1 MLMTK
6 QSLIKN
12 ALEKPSI
19 TLGNSI
25 DGIFRLVF
33 NPVLKYQIKS
43 ETTLINYKEQIRNNV
58 SSIPKENLVEPPL
71 NIVGPALESS
81 KFYIDTDEIRNMF
94 AKLISSS
101 MDDRINKS
109 AHPSFIEII
118 KQLSPLDAQTLTLF
132 KNSNILPI
140 AKLRIQDSYGKG
152 SDHTLHIIDD
162 TFDNIDLISA
172 SISNL
177 IRLGLV
183 DVSYTYTL
191 TDKSKYLKF
200 DNHPLLLKVQ
210 SDLDMYIASN
220 KSPNPDINQAIM
232 IRGTI
237 SLTPMG
243 LNFIKTCL

>member
-43 ETTLINYKEQIRNNV
+43 ETTLINYKDQIRNNV
-58 SSIPKENLVEPPL
+58 SSIPKESLVEPPL
-71 NIVGPALESS
+71 NIVGPALEAS

-132 KNSNILPI
+132 KSCHSHPI
-140 AKLRIQDSYGKG
+140 AKLRMIYESGAGIDYK
-152 SDHTLHIIDD
+152 LHLINDD
-162 TFDNIDLISA
+162 CDNMDLISL
-172 SISNL
+172 SVSNL
-177 IRLGLV
+177 IRLGIV
-183 DVSYTYTL
+183 DVSYSNTFSNESVY
-191 TDKSKYLKF
+191 SKL
-200 DNHPLLLKVQ
+200 DNHPYLLGFEDELNA
-210 SDLDMYIASN
+210 LIASN
-220 KSPNPDINQAIM
+220 ELSDVIPNKPIIVRGIM
-232 IRGTI
+232 T
-237 SLTPMG
+237 LTPLG
-243 LNFIKTCL
+243 QNFIRVCL